1 MPIVTRSLRHHRRR
15 RLALTAVALPGAALL
30 VAWSSG
36 AAGAATGAN
45 PVSVGLPPTAVVID
59 HQAHTAYV
67 AVTDGVSSQIAVVD
81 TARCKP
87 VASTS
92 CPGAVAAV
100 HLPYGAAPS
109 ALALDAKN
117 HTVYVADAEN
127 GGVEMINAATCSAAH
142 KAGCAATPKRVGL
155 GLTAPSAVAVDT
167 SRHGDAVYV
176 ADSGDQHV
184 LIFSGVACNATKTG
198 GCAKTRRVWVG
209 GAPVAIAVD
218 PAADTVYVA
227 NVSGDSVSTL
237 NRTVCST
244 LRASCAAHPHAV
256 RLGGGTAPE
265 ALLVDNSEHTL
276 YVADSGTNAVSV
288 LDTAT
293 CNSIK
298 RKTCGKTPHRL
309 TGFGSADGLALA
321 AAGRVAVAAG
331 AGDAVIVFRAA
342 SCNAS
347 SRSGCT
353 HRTTHNLSG
362 APVGIAASGGTAYA
376 ADSTMSSLDVLAV
389 S

>member
-1 MPIVTRSLRHHRRR
+1 MPTVTSSSRHRRR
-15 RLALTAVALPGAALL
+15 HWLALTAVAVPCAALL
-30 VAWSSG
+30 ALSSAG
-36 AAGAATGAN
+36 VAGATTGAH
-45 PVSVGLPPTAVVID
+45 PVSVGLPPTAVVLD

-81 TARCKP
+81 TAHCTP
-87 VASTS
+87 VASTG

-100 HLPYGAAPS
+100 HLPDGAAPS
-109 ALALDAKN
+109 ALAFDAKN
-117 HTVYVADAEN
+117 HTVYVADADN

-142 KAGCAATPKRVGL
+142 KAGCTAAPKAIGL

-167 SRHGDAVYV
+167 SHHGDAIYV

-184 LIFSGVACNATKTG
+184 LIFGGAACNATKTS
-198 GCAKTRRVWVG
+198 GCKTTRRVWVG

-218 PAADTVYVA
+218 ASADTVYVA

-256 RLGGGTAPE
+256 RLGSRTAPE
-265 ALLVDNSEHTL
+265 ALLIDNAAHTL

-288 LDTAT
+288 IDTAT
-293 CNSIK
+293 CNSVK
-298 RKTCGKTPHRL
+298 RKTCGQTPRSHP
-309 TGFGSADGLALA
+309 GFSGADGLALA
-321 AAGRVAVAAG
+321 AGGRVAVAAD
-331 AGDAVIVFRAA
+331 AGDAVVVFNAA
-342 SCNAS
+342 SCDAAKQT
-347 SRSGCT
+347 GCG
-353 HRTTHNLSG
+353 HHTTHSLFG

-376 ADSTMSSLDVLAV
+376 ADSTTSSLDILAV